1 MSISQ
6 DAQERINQYAKKRVV
21 STLINDMVSEA
32 PAPQESIQSTGNTD
46 DANLADNTIH
56 ADNTGH
62 THTAVNTH
70 NAGYTHNA
78 VNTHNADYTHNAGH
92 THYTGRE
99 TEGLIYGGFIII
111 GIAAGALSGYFC
123 GGGHKKFLSG
133 GWADT
138 FAGSMAGLMIGIGLG
153 KIVNA
158 VLHITCNK

>member
-1 MSISQ
+1 MRISQ
-6 DAQERINQYAKKRVV
+6 DAQERIKKKTKKRVV

-62 THTAVNTH
+62 THTAVN
-70 NAGYTHNA
+70 
-78 VNTHNADYTHNAGH
+78 THNAGH

>member
-46 DANLADNTIH
+46 DTSLADNTIH
-56 ADNTGH
+56 TDNTGH

-70 NAGYTHNA
+70 NAG
-78 VNTHNADYTHNAGH
+78 YTHNAGH

>member
-56 ADNTGH
+56 TDNTGH

-78 VNTHNADYTHNAGH
+78 GH
-92 THYTGRE
+92 THDTGRE
-99 TEGLIYGGFIII
+99 TEGLIYGGFITI

-138 FAGSMAGLMIGIGLG
+138 FVGSMAGLMIGIGLG
-153 KIVNA
+153 KVVNA

>member
-46 DANLADNTIH
+46 DTSLADNTIH
-56 ADNTGH
+56 TDNTGH
-62 THTAVNTH
+62 THT
-70 NAGYTHNA
+70 A

>member
-32 PAPQESIQSTGNTD
+32 PASQKSIQSTGNTD

-56 ADNTGH
+56 TDNTGH

-70 NAGYTHNA
+70 NAG
-78 VNTHNADYTHNAGH
+78 YTHNAGH

>member
-56 ADNTGH
+56 TDNTGH

-70 NAGYTHNA
+70 NAG
-78 VNTHNADYTHNAGH
+78 YTHNAGH

-138 FAGSMAGLMIGIGLG
+138 FAGSIAGLMIGIGLG

>member
-56 ADNTGH
+56 TDNTGH

-70 NAGYTHNA
+70 NAG
-78 VNTHNADYTHNAGH
+78 YTHNAGH

-153 KIVNA
+153 KIANA

>member
-1 MSISQ
+1 VSISQ

-70 NAGYTHNA
+70 NAG
-78 VNTHNADYTHNAGH
+78 H

-138 FAGSMAGLMIGIGLG
+138 FAGSIAGLMIGIGLG

>member
-56 ADNTGH
+56 TDNTGH
-62 THTAVNTH
+62 THTA
-70 NAGYTHNA
+70 
-78 VNTHNADYTHNAGH
+78 
-92 THYTGRE
+92 
-99 TEGLIYGGFIII
+99 
-111 GIAAGALSGYFC
+111 GYFC

>member
-62 THTAVNTH
+62 THTAVN
-70 NAGYTHNA
+70 
-78 VNTHNADYTHNAGH
+78 THNAGH

-158 VLHITCNK
+158 VLRITCNK

>member
-46 DANLADNTIH
+46 DTSLADNTIH
-56 ADNTGH
+56 TDNTGH
-62 THTAVNTH
+62 THT
-70 NAGYTHNA
+70 A

-92 THYTGRE
+92 THYTGRQ

>member
-56 ADNTGH
+56 TDNPGH

-70 NAGYTHNA
+70 NAG
-78 VNTHNADYTHNAGH
+78 YTHNAGH

>member
-56 ADNTGH
+56 TD
-62 THTAVNTH
+62 
-70 NAGYTHNA
+70 
-78 VNTHNADYTHNAGH
+78 NAGH

>member
-56 ADNTGH
+56 TDNTGH

-78 VNTHNADYTHNAGH
+78 GH
-92 THYTGRE
+92 THYTGRKALFMAVSSSLVLPQ
-99 TEGLIYGGFIII
+99 GHCP
-111 GIAAGALSGYFC
+111 GISAAAGIKNSYPA
-123 GGGHKKFLSG
+123 
-133 GWADT
+133 
-138 FAGSMAGLMIGIGLG
+138 AGPIHSPEAWQG
-153 KIVNA
+153 
-158 VLHITCNK
+158 

>member
-70 NAGYTHNA
+70 NAG
-78 VNTHNADYTHNAGH
+78 H

-138 FAGSMAGLMIGIGLG
+138 FAGSIAGLMIGIGLG

>member
-70 NAGYTHNA
+70 NAG
-78 VNTHNADYTHNAGH
+78 H
-92 THYTGRE
+92 THYTGRA

>member
-56 ADNTGH
+56 TDNTDH

-70 NAGYTHNA
+70 NAG
-78 VNTHNADYTHNAGH
+78 YTHNAGH

-111 GIAAGALSGYFC
+111 GIAARALSGYFC

>member
-56 ADNTGH
+56 TDNTGH

-70 NAGYTHNA
+70 NAS
-78 VNTHNADYTHNAGH
+78 YTHNAGH

>member
-56 ADNTGH
+56 TD
-62 THTAVNTH
+62 
-70 NAGYTHNA
+70 NAG
-78 VNTHNADYTHNAGH
+78 YTHNAGH

>member
-1 MSISQ
+1 MSIIQ

-21 STLINDMVSEA
+21 STLIDDMVSEA

-56 ADNTGH
+56 TDNTGH
-62 THTAVNTH
+62 THIAVNTH
-70 NAGYTHNA
+70 NAG
-78 VNTHNADYTHNAGH
+78 YTHNAGH

>member
-56 ADNTGH
+56 TDNTGH

-70 NAGYTHNA
+70 NAG
-78 VNTHNADYTHNAGH
+78 YTHNAGH

-111 GIAAGALSGYFC
+111 GIAARGIVPGISA
-123 GGGHKKFLSG
+123 
-133 GWADT
+133 A
-138 FAGSMAGLMIGIGLG
+138 AGIKNSYPAAGPIHSPEAWQG
-153 KIVNA
+153 
-158 VLHITCNK
+158 

>member
-46 DANLADNTIH
+46 DTSLADNTIH
-56 ADNTGH
+56 TDNTGH

-70 NAGYTHNA
+70 NAG
-78 VNTHNADYTHNAGH
+78 YTHNAGH

-99 TEGLIYGGFIII
+99 TEGLIYGGFITI

-138 FAGSMAGLMIGIGLG
+138 FVGSMAGLMIGIGLG
-153 KIVNA
+153 KVVNA

>member
-70 NAGYTHNA
+70 NAG
-78 VNTHNADYTHNAGH
+78 H

-111 GIAAGALSGYFC
+111 GIAAGALSGYIC

-138 FAGSMAGLMIGIGLG
+138 FAGSIAGLMIGIGLG

>member
-1 MSISQ
+1 MSIIQ

-46 DANLADNTIH
+46 DANLAHNTIH

-62 THTAVNTH
+62 THTAVN
-70 NAGYTHNA
+70 
-78 VNTHNADYTHNAGH
+78 THNAGH

>member
-62 THTAVNTH
+62 THTAVN
-70 NAGYTHNA
+70 
-78 VNTHNADYTHNAGH
+78 THNAGH

-158 VLHITCNK
+158 VLHICLLYTSPSPRDCS

>member
-70 NAGYTHNA
+70 NAG
-78 VNTHNADYTHNAGH
+78 H

-99 TEGLIYGGFIII
+99 TEGPIYGGFIII

>member
-78 VNTHNADYTHNAGH
+78 
-92 THYTGRE
+92 GRE

-153 KIVNA
+153 KVVNA

>member
-56 ADNTGH
+56 TDNTDH

-70 NAGYTHNA
+70 NAG
-78 VNTHNADYTHNAGH
+78 YTHNAGH

-153 KIVNA
+153 KVVNA

>member
-1 MSISQ
+1 VSISQ

-46 DANLADNTIH
+46 DTSLADNTIH
-56 ADNTGH
+56 TDNTGH
-62 THTAVNTH
+62 
-70 NAGYTHNA
+70 THNA
-78 VNTHNADYTHNAGH
+78 VNTHNAGYTHNAGH

-99 TEGLIYGGFIII
+99 TEGLIYGGFITI

-138 FAGSMAGLMIGIGLG
+138 FVGSMAGLMIGIGLG
-153 KIVNA
+153 KVVNA

>member
-46 DANLADNTIH
+46 DANL
-56 ADNTGH
+56 

-70 NAGYTHNA
+70 NAG
-78 VNTHNADYTHNAGH
+78 YTHNAGH

>member
-56 ADNTGH
+56 TDNTGH

-70 NAGYTHNA
+70 NAG
-78 VNTHNADYTHNAGH
+78 YTHNAGH

-153 KIVNA
+153 KVVNA

>member
-46 DANLADNTIH
+46 DANLADNT
-56 ADNTGH
+56 GH

-70 NAGYTHNA
+70 NAG
-78 VNTHNADYTHNAGH
+78 YTHNAGH

>member
-56 ADNTGH
+56 TDNTGH

-70 NAGYTHNA
+70 NAG
-78 VNTHNADYTHNAGH
+78 YTHNAGH

-99 TEGLIYGGFIII
+99 TEGLIYGGFITI

>member
-6 DAQERINQYAKKRVV
+6 DAQERISQYAKKRVV

-62 THTAVNTH
+62 THTAVN
-70 NAGYTHNA
+70 
-78 VNTHNADYTHNAGH
+78 THNAGH

>member
-21 STLINDMVSEA
+21 STLIYDMVSEA
-32 PAPQESIQSTGNTD
+32 PDQQESIQNTGNTD
-46 DANLADNTIH
+46 DASLADNTIH
-56 ADNTGH
+56 TDKTGH
-62 THTAVNTH
+62 TR
-70 NAGYTHNA
+70 
-78 VNTHNADYTHNAGH
+78 NAGH
-92 THYTGRE
+92 THYTSRE
-99 TEGLIYGGFIII
+99 TGGLIYGGFITI
-111 GIAAGALSGYFC
+111 GIAGGALSGYFY

-138 FAGSMAGLMIGIGLG
+138 FVGSMAGLMIGIGLG

>member
-56 ADNTGH
+56 TDNTGH

-78 VNTHNADYTHNAGH
+78 
-92 THYTGRE
+92 GRE

-153 KIVNA
+153 KVVNA

>member
-56 ADNTGH
+56 AENTGH
-62 THTAVNTH
+62 THTAVN
-70 NAGYTHNA
+70 
-78 VNTHNADYTHNAGH
+78 THNAGH

>member
-46 DANLADNTIH
+46 DANLADNTIPT
-56 ADNTGH
+56 DNTGH
-62 THTAVNTH
+62 THTAVN
-70 NAGYTHNA
+70 
-78 VNTHNADYTHNAGH
+78 THNAGH

>member
-56 ADNTGH
+56 TDNTGH
-62 THTAVNTH
+62 THT
-70 NAGYTHNA
+70 A